1 MQLSRLLAL
10 LVLLSPV
17 VQPASLAAQ
26 ESAAAPDPAMQEK
39 ARPYIEF
46 ADQIVA
52 ALSTGQAGA
61 FQASLSPTLIRSMS
75 AEELNGFVDDEV
87 VPFFASYGAA
97 GEQQTIAPIR
107 HPKGMPGFAF
117 FRSFTTKNGQE
128 RPFALYI
135 LEEDGR
141 LVVGNIVLGR
151 RFEDVRPQQ

>member
-1 MQLSRLLAL
+1 MLIFRLLL
-10 LVLLSPV
+10 LSVLLSPV
-17 VQPASLAAQ
+17 ARPATLLAQ
-26 ESAAAPDPAMQEK
+26 EGTAPEAAMQEK

-52 ALSTGQAGA
+52 ALSAGQVGA
-61 FQASLSPTLIRSMS
+61 FQASLSPTLVKSMS
-75 AEELNGFVDDEV
+75 PEELNGFVDNEV
-87 VPFFASYGAA
+87 APFFASYGAA
-97 GEQQTIAPIR
+97 GEEQTIAPIR